1 MTSDQLNK
9 EEQGILEAY
18 DAGEFSSEMSP
29 GRKQFLEQAAAATIE
44 RETEI
49 QIRMSER
56 DLSTLQ
62 RKALE
67 AGIPYRI
74 FVAGILHKYAS
85 GSLYDATA
93 NKANPADART
103 SRG

>member
-1 MTSDQLNK
+1 MTSDHLSK
-9 EEQGILEAY
+9 DEQEVLEAY
-18 DAGEFSSEMSP
+18 DGGEFVSEMSFA
-29 GRKQFLEQAAAATIE
+29 RKSFLEQTAATTVE

-49 QIRMSER
+49 QIKMSQR

-62 RKALE
+62 RRAFE
-67 AGIPYRI
+67 AGIPYPI
-74 FVAGILHKYAS
+74 FVASILHKYAS

-93 NKANPADART
+93 NKPNPAAARP

>member
-1 MTSDQLNK
+1 MTSDHLNK
-9 EEQGILEAY
+9 EEQDILDAY
-18 DAGEFSSEMSP
+18 EAGEFASDLSP
-29 GRKQFLEQAAAATIE
+29 ARKRLLEDGAAATVE
-44 RETEI
+44 REKEI

-62 RKALE
+62 RRALE
-67 AGIPYRI
+67 AGIPYQV
-74 FVAGILHKYAS
+74 FVASILHKYAS

-93 NKANPADART
+93 NKPNPADARA